1 MKTIVSIIVPC
12 YNQAQ
17 YLDECLQSVLNQIFQ
32 DWECIIVN
40 DGSTDNTEEV
50 AQEWINKDSRFR
62 YVFISNSGVSNARNV
77 GIQSAS
83 GEFILP
89 LDADDKIAKDYI
101 ELAVNKFN
109 EDKELTLVYCKA
121 KKFGDV
127 NEVWILKDFSLQQLA
142 IKNMIFCSA
151 LFKKLDWERIGG
163 YDVNMISGIEDW
175 EFWIALLKDGG
186 SVICMDTYGFYYR
199 IKKVSRHSKFDD
211 DSEKKLLEY
220 MSVKHADFFV
230 NQLGSFTKL
239 SKDLEESKNLNKRN
253 LNSKK
258 FVLNLFIKTFFRVSL
273 FKDKKV

>member
-17 YLDECLQSVLNQIFQ
+17 YLDECLQSVLNQNFQ

-40 DGSTDNTEEV
+40 DGSPDNTEEIT
-50 AQEWINKDSRFR
+50 QEWIKKDNRFK
-62 YVFISNSGVSNARNV
+62 YISISNSGVSNARNV

-89 LDADDKIAKDYI
+89 LDADDKIAEDYI

-142 IKNMIFCSA
+142 FENMIFCTA
-151 LFKKLDWERIGG
+151 LYRKHDWQRIGG
-163 YDVNMISGIEDW
+163 YDVNMISGLEDW
-175 EFWIALLKDGG
+175 EFWITLLKNGAKVVRLD
-186 SVICMDTYGFYYR
+186 IIGFYYR
-199 IKKVSRHSKFDD
+199 IKKSSRQLDLNQQQTI
-211 DSEKKLLEY
+211 EL
-220 MSVKHADFFV
+220 VKYINIKHPDFFV
-230 NQLGSFTKL
+230 EHFGTFNELINQNQHLKQQDFKL
-239 SKDLEESKNLNKRN
+239 LTNK
-253 LNSKK
+253 KK
-258 FVLNLFIKTFFRVSL
+258 ALKVFIHAFFGINY
-273 FKDKKV
+273 FKS